1 MKRLFTSIF
10 FLISIITYAQQEGIH
25 FVHNSSWQ
33 QVLERAKKE
42 SKFILLDAYAS
53 WCGPCKWM
61 AKEIFPK
68 PEVGEAINPAY
79 ISAEFD
85 MEKGEGLDL
94 AKKYE
99 VRNYPTY
106 LFFDQDGNLVH
117 RSLGSMSAE
126 DFIKVCKD
134 ALDST
139 KQYVT
144 LRKKYLKGQRDSS
157 FLREFAFV
165 AENAQDSLSKISML
179 KYFQANH
186 NELNCNTIQFLFA
199 LTSSLKDTSFNIL
212 LNNKEEFY
220 KIIGKEEVD
229 ATIEELVWNE
239 AKKAGKKGT
248 EPEAFK
254 KVIQQ
259 YLPEKTDL
267 LYAEYELS
275 LLKRSNNWKAY
286 LPKAEQFAAT
296 YCQNDYDR
304 LNTIA
309 NNLFDNFNDK
319 TTLQKGL
326 KMALRSIVIKA
337 DYENYAIAA
346 HIYLKL
352 GDRKNAKI
360 AAEKSLDLSKKEGV
374 ESFDIEQLL
383 KSLK

>member
-106 LFFDQDGNLVH
+106 LFFDPDGNLVH

-126 DFIKVCKD
+126 DFIRVCKD

-144 LRKKYLKGQRDSS
+144 LRKKYLQGQRDSS

-179 KYFQANH
+179 KYFQANN
-186 NELNCNTIQFLFA
+186 NELNSNTIQFLFA

-239 AKKAGKKGT
+239 AKKAGK
-248 EPEAFK
+248 
-254 KVIQQ
+254 
-259 YLPEKTDL
+259 
-267 LYAEYELS
+267 
-275 LLKRSNNWKAY
+275 N
-286 LPKAEQFAAT
+286 
-296 YCQNDYDR
+296 
-304 LNTIA
+304 
-309 NNLFDNFNDK
+309 
-319 TTLQKGL
+319 
-326 KMALRSIVIKA
+326 
-337 DYENYAIAA
+337 
-346 HIYLKL
+346 
-352 GDRKNAKI
+352 
-360 AAEKSLDLSKKEGV
+360 
-374 ESFDIEQLL
+374 
-383 KSLK
+383 